1 MQSRQRGLS
10 QITAASKTDISV
22 RSGRRIEKGQ
32 HTTVTERHWRTR
44 QDPVEAVW
52 DSELVPLLQ
61 QDPSLTGIT
70 LLEYLEDHYPG
81 QYGNQ
86 YLRTLQRRVK
96 RWLAITGPEK
106 EVMFLQQAV
115 PGQMALSDFTRP
127 NTSIRI
133 QGKPFK
139 HLLYQFR
146 LRYSGWRSV
155 KVVQGG
161 ESYSALADGL
171 QRAVRTL
178 SGSPLEHRTDSLS
191 AAYNNPV
198 NAWTDDY
205 DELCR
210 HYKMT
215 PTRNNPGVSHENGA
229 IEAPH
234 GSLKRRLSQH
244 LKLRQSTDFSSVA
257 AYQDFIDQV
266 VERLNRR
273 CRTRFEEEQ
282 PCLQSLPQQHFVDY
296 KEVSVR
302 VTRASTIEVRR
313 VLYTVPSRL
322 IGERLRIH
330 LYHDRLVC
338 HLGHQRI
345 VALPR
350 IYPPP
355 GKTRARRIDYR
366 HVIVSL
372 SAKPQAFRLSQ
383 FRDDLLPSEAY
394 RHLWTHVDQHL
405 SAREACKW
413 IVGVL
418 RLAYDYDCEGTLAT
432 QLTLA
437 MEQHRLPTLQQI
449 QSRFLPRG
457 TISHVQSAQHRL
469 EAYDRLLEPAGQEA
483 HYA

>member
-10 QITAASKTDISV
+10 QATAATKADLSV

-32 HTTVTERHWRTR
+32 HSTVVEHHWRTR
-44 QDPVEAVW
+44 QDPLAAVW
-52 DSELVPLLQ
+52 EPELVPLLRQ
-61 QDPSLTGIT
+61 EPSLTGIT
-70 LLEYLEDHYPG
+70 LLEYLEDCYPG

-86 YLRTLQRRVK
+86 HLRTLQRRIK
-96 RWLAITGPEK
+96 RWRATAGPEK
-106 EVMFLQQAV
+106 EVMFRQQAV
-115 PGQMALSDFTRP
+115 PGQMALSDFTHP
-127 NTSIRI
+127 NTPIRI
-133 QGKPFK
+133 QGKPFN

-171 QRAVRTL
+171 QRALRTV
-178 SGSPLEHRTDSLS
+178 GGAPLEHRTDSLS

-205 DELCR
+205 DALCR
-210 HYKMT
+210 HYQMT
-215 PTRNNPGVSHENGA
+215 PSRNNTGVSHENGA

-234 GSLKRRLSQH
+234 GSFKRRLSQH
-244 LKLRQSTDFSSVA
+244 LKLRQSTDFPSVA

-266 VERLNRR
+266 ADRLNRR
-273 CRTRFEEEQ
+273 CRARFEEEQ
-282 PCLQSLPQQHFVDY
+282 PRLQALPQQHFADY
-296 KEVSVR
+296 KELTVL
-302 VTRASTIEVRR
+302 VTGASTIEVRR
-313 VLYTVPSRL
+313 VLYSVPSRL

-330 LYHDRLVC
+330 LYHDRLVG

-345 VALPR
+345 VTLPR
-350 IYPPP
+350 VYPPP

-394 RHLWTHVDQHL
+394 RRLWAYVDQHL
-405 SAREACKW
+405 PPREACKW

-418 RLAYDYDCEGTLAT
+418 RLTYDYDCEGMLAS
-432 QLTLA
+432 QLTVA
-437 MEQHRLPTLQQI
+437 MEQDRLPPLQQI
-449 QSRFLPRG
+449 QSRFLPRR
-457 TISHVQSAQHRL
+457 TMTDIPSAQHRL
-469 EAYDRLLEPAGQEA
+469 AAYDRLLEPAGREA
-483 HYA
+483 HCV